1 MFDVRRSAINQSTTL
16 YGYLHWKFNIL
27 HEIKNWNFFTMYI
40 YMYTYSFFIISSL
53 EIDICWYFLV
63 KTNQHDRQKY
73 VATWLE
79 IFLSRILFYTN
90 YLSIQSFDFKMI
102 IPWFQFQWYIAVAYV
117 NLWYAVNSKSKLF
130 VEGREQ

>member
-1 MFDVRRSAINQSTTL
+1 MSDVLQLINPPRCMVIFIESSIFYMRSRI
-16 YGYLHWKFNIL
+16 
-27 HEIKNWNFFTMYI
+27 EISSLCI

-53 EIDICWYFLV
+53 EIVICWYFLV